1 MLGERGIYRS
11 HDHADPPGV
20 RHPIPPA
27 GVAGTAHPGRPRA
40 QGRHAHRAGGGRAVP
55 ALGDP
60 GDQPLLPGDHRAG
73 RRPGGRA
80 RGIDTSAYETI
91 FAGGA
96 VTRALW
102 ISTLVTVFGTAIAL
116 TVTVLAA
123 YGLSRPG
130 SLGHRW
136 LLAYFLIPFLVYP
149 PLVPRYLVVTGL
161 GLKDTIWALVL
172 PPAISVFNLVV
183 VRGFFQGIPSEL
195 LDSARIDGASD
206 FRTLAR
212 IVLPL
217 SRAVIAVVGLFYAV
231 SYWNV
236 WFDALLFIDRNDM
249 YPIQRVLQSY
259 LLAGR
264 ARAHLGRQQQGDHAA
279 DRGGQDGGGGADRR
293 ADRRC
298 LSVHPAALRQGR
310 ADRRGE
316 GLTGLL
322 RAPGTGSVAAAGAPA
337 PRTPPPVARPPAPR
351 PRP

>member
-1 MLGERGIYRS
+1 MTATSRRS
-11 HDHADPPGV
+11 TGTRPRRPVWEDRP
-20 RHPIPPA
+20 HPVGKALKAVLLTLLVA
-27 GVAGTAHPGRPRA
+27 GVLFPLWVILVTSLSSRETIAA
-40 QGRHAHRAGGGRAVP
+40 AGGLVVVP
-55 ALGDP
+55 K
-60 GDQPLLPGDHRAG
+60 
-73 RRPGGRA
+73 
-80 RGIDTSAYETI
+80 GIDISAYRTI
-91 FAGGA
+91 LAGGA

-102 ISTLVTVFGTAIAL
+102 ISTLVTVFGTVIAL

-183 VRGFFQGIPSEL
+183 VRGFVQGIPQEL

-206 FRTLAR
+206 FRTLGR

-259 LLAGR
+259 LLAGQ
-264 ARAHLGRQQQGDHAA
+264 APHTS
-279 DRGGQDGGGGADRR
+279 GGTTGVTMPPTEAIKMAVVVLTVAPIVAVYPFVQRHFVKGVLIGA
-293 ADRRC
+293 
-298 LSVHPAALRQGR
+298 VKG
-310 ADRRGE
+310 
-316 GLTGLL
+316 
-322 RAPGTGSVAAAGAPA
+322 
-337 PRTPPPVARPPAPR
+337 
-351 PRP
+351 